1 MKISELLPYAT
12 ENDPLTEI
20 ITIGQLDQP
29 TAEKIN
35 LVNKTA
41 NEPVENFS
49 DTYVGLYENTQ
60 LIVAIKKDGRL
71 MAYAIGVLLR
81 NDKSEKFNIY
91 MTPKNLYSWANDG
104 GASALKV
111 IKAIISLSQYPVL
124 SDIRLSDS
132 AKKFLRRKVKTGEL
146 NGEIFN
152 LKTGEVTPY
161 DEDIWETD
169 DDYRV
174 LFMEHMGRNHI
185 NESLLMPT
193 GTWNWSQLSE
203 SRSRSKWII

>member
-1 MKISELLPYAT
+1 
-12 ENDPLTEI
+12 
-20 ITIGQLDQP
+20 
-29 TAEKIN
+29 
-35 LVNKTA
+35 
-41 NEPVENFS
+41 
-49 DTYVGLYENTQ
+49 
-60 LIVAIKKDGRL
+60 
-71 MAYAIGVLLR
+71 
-81 NDKSEKFNIY
+81 

-104 GASALKV
+104 GASAMKV

-124 SDIRLSDS
+124 SDIELSDS
-132 AKKFLRRKVKTGEL
+132 VKKFLRRKVETGEL

-161 DEDIWETD
+161 NGDIWETD

-193 GTWNWSQLSE
+193 GTWNWDQLSE
-203 SRSRSKWII
+203 SRSRNKWII

>member
-1 MKISELLPYAT
+1 
-12 ENDPLTEI
+12 
-20 ITIGQLDQP
+20 
-29 TAEKIN
+29 
-35 LVNKTA
+35 
-41 NEPVENFS
+41 
-49 DTYVGLYENTQ
+49 
-60 LIVAIKKDGRL
+60 